1 MSRFP
6 CRVSPLSLAVSL
18 ALMHSLSVAQESATP
33 AGPKPA
39 VQKLEE
45 VVVTGIRA
53 SLQASIKTKKDALT
67 NIEAVTAEDI
77 GKLPDKNIADSLSRL
92 AGIQVTHGSA
102 FAFDEAER
110 VQIRGT
116 PPKLNLVTVN
126 GHSLSSG
133 DWFLGDQNATTRAVG
148 FGMLPS
154 QLIGKAV
161 VYKNGQADITEGGVS
176 GAVDVQT
183 RRPLDLRAGL
193 TAELALGGVHTTLAD
208 KTDAQASALIGWRN
222 EARSLGLL
230 LQAFKEDRSLRRD
243 GVENFGVT
251 TLLSGN
257 AVNPAACFVPQGA
270 PAGTAPIC
278 GNAELRGKRLPS
290 NLASALFEGERQRR
304 GGFVALQF
312 RPSSDFETTLT
323 AFSSKLDASNYNSNT
338 FSFNSTLLAN
348 GAILTNV
355 KTSGD
360 VITAATINPNP
371 ARVTAAP
378 LTGGDA
384 ALQSGHQVRL
394 NAGSTASFYDLD
406 FHLRA
411 NERLRFSGRFG
422 FTKGTGETES
432 SPGLLFR
439 SFNKTLNYELH
450 GKEGVSWSANNVS
463 LSDLTQGGWKLIS
476 DIQAVFRTKDQD
488 RYAYL
493 NGEYEVDRGFIS
505 RIKFGARAGTHRNS
519 KDQIN
524 GAWNFVTTGT
534 GIPGQAQLDAQ
545 FPMAN
550 LPIQGGRY
558 PANYGAGIAGDF
570 PRQLLRLDRG
580 AMAGI
585 NSLINY
591 DEVLNKNW
599 TGSYIVNE
607 RTTALYAMAEFEAG
621 ALSGNAGMRAVGTEV
636 NSVFYQAL
644 ASNRVCPALAASCP
658 TPVGLP
664 VQNPINSSRL
674 SGYMPQEI
682 TTTHSA
688 MLPSLNLR
696 YELSS
701 NLLGRFSLSRTMAR
715 PEYSELAGA
724 TSQNNLVTPKTA
736 NSGNPNLKPTLGN
749 NADASLAWYASPRAY
764 VQGGIFYQELKDYVK
779 RGSSIVELKNSDTQ
793 QFEPYVTNSFIGRD
807 ARLRGAELSGEAP
820 IGAGFGLTANLTYVD
835 GVDQDRAKVIGTSK
849 WTYNLRGY
857 YESGL
862 LTASLAW
869 NYRSDYPVSYFGNGT
884 ITPAT
889 ATAARNDLN
898 YADAQSSLSASISL
912 RISPQLSL
920 QLDGANLT
928 NPTRY
933 YYSAT
938 EDMPLGWYKNGRQF
952 FLSLRAKL

>member
-1 MSRFP
+1 MPLMRL
-6 CRVSPLSLAVSL
+6 SPVAAAAAVLVLPSLAI
-18 ALMHSLSVAQESATP
+18 AQQAAAP
-33 AGPKPA
+33 APA
-39 VQKLEE
+39 QQLEQ

-53 SLQASIKTKKDALT
+53 SLEASIKTKKNALT

-92 AGIQVTHGSA
+92 AGIQVTHGAA

-116 PPKLNLVTVN
+116 PAKLNLITIN

-154 QLIGKAV
+154 QLIGRAI
-161 VYKNGQADITEGGVS
+161 VYKNGQADITEGGIG

-183 RRPLDLRAGL
+183 RKPLDLRKGL
-193 TAELALGGVHTTLAD
+193 TAEAALGAAHTTLAG
-208 KTDAQASALIGWRN
+208 KTDPQASVLVGWRN
-222 EARSLGLL
+222 EARTLGVLAQL
-230 LQAFKEDRSLRRD
+230 FREDRSLRRD
-243 GVENFGVT
+243 GIENFGVT

-278 GNAELRGKRLPS
+278 GNADLKGKRLPS

-304 GGFVALQF
+304 GGFLAVQAKPTNDL
-312 RPSSDFETTLT
+312 DVTLT
-323 AFSSKLDASNYNSNT
+323 AFSSRLDANNYNSNT
-338 FSFNSTLLAN
+338 FSFASTLLAN

-355 KTSGD
+355 KTDGD

-371 ARVTAAP
+371 ARVAAAP
-378 LTGGDA
+378 ATGGDA
-384 ALQSGHQVRL
+384 AVQSGHQVRL
-394 NAGSTASFYDLD
+394 GAGSTAAFYDLD
-406 FHLRA
+406 FNLRA
-411 NERLRFSGRFG
+411 SERLRFRGRFG

-439 SFNKTLNYELH
+439 TFNKQLSYELL
-450 GKEGVSWSANNVS
+450 GNDGVNWGVQPGVS
-463 LSDLTQGGWKLIS
+463 LTDLTQGGWKLIP
-476 DIQAVFRTKDQD
+476 DIQAVFKTRDQD

-493 NGEYEVDRGFIS
+493 NGEYELEDSFFT
-505 RIKFGARAGTHRNS
+505 RIKFGARSGSHRNL

-524 GAWNFVTTGT
+524 GAWNFVTTGN
-534 GIPGQAQLDAQ
+534 GLPSQAQLDAQ
-545 FPMAN
+545 FPMAK
-550 LPIQGGRY
+550 LPIAGGRY
-558 PANYGAGIAGDF
+558 PGDYGAGLAGNF
-570 PRQLLRLDRG
+570 PRNVLRLDRD

-591 DEVLNKNW
+591 DPVLNKNW

-607 RTTALYAMAEFEAG
+607 KTTALYAMAEFEAG
-621 ALSGNAGMRAVGTEV
+621 PLSGNTGVRLVTTDV
-636 NSVFYQAL
+636 NSFYYQAV
-644 ASNRVCPALAASCP
+644 AANKVCPALAASCP
-658 TPVGLP
+658 AKVGVPVA
-664 VQNPINSSRL
+664 NPISSSRI
-674 SGYMPQEI
+674 SGYVPQE
-682 TTTHSA
+682 TNTSHSA
-688 MLPSLNLR
+688 LLPSLNVR
-696 YELSS
+696 YEFSA
-701 NLLGRFSLSRTMAR
+701 NLLGRFSASRTMAR

-724 TSQNNLVTPKTA
+724 VSQNNIVTPKTA
-736 NSGNPNLKPTLGN
+736 SSGNPNLKPTMGSNL
-749 NADASLAWYASPRAY
+749 DASLAWYASPRAY
-764 VQGGIFYQELKDYVK
+764 IQAGVFRQSLQNYVK
-779 RGSSIVELKNSDTQ
+779 RGTSDVVLINLETQ
-793 QFEPYVTNSFIGRD
+793 APEVYVTNSFIGRR
-807 ARLRGAELSGEAP
+807 ARLKGFEISGETP
-820 IGAGFGLTANLTYVD
+820 IGAGFGVIANATHVSGKDED
-835 GVDQDRAKVIGTSK
+835 GATVIGTSK

-857 YESGL
+857 YEGGP

-869 NYRSDYPVSYFGNGT
+869 NYRTDYPVSYFGNGT

-898 YADAQSSLSASISL
+898 YADAQGSLAASIGW
-912 RISPQLSL
+912 RITDKLSL
-920 QLDGANLT
+920 QLDGTNLN

-938 EDMPLGWYKNGRQF
+938 ETMPLGWYKNGRQF

>member
-1 MSRFP
+1 MSPRAH
-6 CRVSPLSLAVSL
+6 RLRPLSLALSL
-18 ALMHSLSVAQESATP
+18 ALLHTLAGAQSKAPAQKEESE
-33 AGPKPA
+33 
-39 VQKLEE
+39 KLDQ

-53 SLQASIKTKKDALT
+53 SLEASIKTKKEALT

-77 GKLPDKNIADSLSRL
+77 GKLPDKNIADALSRL

-116 PPKLNLVTVN
+116 PAKLNLVTIN

-154 QLIGKAV
+154 QLIGRAI
-161 VYKNGQADITEGGVS
+161 VYKNGQADITEGGIG

-183 RRPLDLRAGL
+183 RRPLDLKKGL
-193 TAELALGGVHTTLAD
+193 TAELSLGGVHTTLAD
-208 KTDAQASALIGWRN
+208 KTDAQASALLGWRN
-222 EARSLGLL
+222 EARTLGVLM
-230 LQAFKEDRSLRRD
+230 QVFKEDRSLRRD
-243 GVENFGVT
+243 GIENFGVT
-251 TLLSGN
+251 TITTQAAG
-257 AVNPAACFVPQGA
+257 NPASCFVPQGS
-270 PAGTAPIC
+270 PTGTAPIC
-278 GNAELRGKRLPS
+278 GNADLKGKRLPS
-290 NLASALFEGERQRR
+290 NLASALFEGERERS
-304 GGFVALQF
+304 GGFLAVQL
-312 RPSSDFETTLT
+312 RPSNDFDLTFT
-323 AFSSKLDASNYNSNT
+323 AFDSKLDASNYNSNT
-338 FSFNSTLLAN
+338 FSFASTLIAN
-348 GAILTNV
+348 GALLTNV

-371 ARVTAAP
+371 ARVAAAP
-378 LTGGDA
+378 ATGGDA

-394 NAGSTASFYDLD
+394 GAGSTASFYDLD
-406 FHLRA
+406 FSLRA
-411 NERLRFSGRFG
+411 NERLRFSGKVG
-422 FTKGTGETES
+422 FTKGTGETQS

-439 SFNKTLNYELH
+439 SFNKTLNYELL
-450 GKEGVSWSANNVS
+450 GKDGVSWSANGVS
-463 LSDLTQGGWKLIS
+463 LTDLTQGGWKLIS
-476 DIQAVFRTKDQD
+476 DIQAVFRTEDQD
-488 RYAYL
+488 RYTYL
-493 NGEYEVDRGFIS
+493 NGEYDLDKGFIS
-505 RIKFGARAGTHRNS
+505 RIKFGARMGTHRNS

-524 GAWNFVTTGT
+524 GAWNFVTTGS
-534 GIPGQAQLDAQ
+534 GLPGQAQLDAQ
-545 FPMAN
+545 FPMAS
-550 LPIQGGRY
+550 LPIRGGLY
-558 PANYGAGIAGDF
+558 PESYGAGISGSF
-570 PRQLLRLDRG
+570 PRQVLRLDRG

-621 ALSGNAGMRAVGTEV
+621 ALTGNVGLRAVGTEV
-636 NSVFYQAL
+636 NSIFYQAL
-644 ASNRVCPALAASCP
+644 PNNRVCAAL
-658 TPVGLP
+658 TPVCPAP
-664 VQNPINSSRL
+664 VGVPVANPISSSRL
-674 SGYMPQEI
+674 SGYMQQEV

-696 YELSS
+696 YELSR

-724 TSQNNLVTPKTA
+724 TSQNNIVNPKTA
-736 NSGNPNLKPTLGN
+736 SSGNPNLKPTMGS

-764 VQGGIFYQELKDYVK
+764 VQGGVFYQEIKDYVK
-779 RGSSIVELKNSDTQ
+779 RGTSIVELKNSDTQ

-807 ARLRGAELSGEAP
+807 AKLKGFELSGETP
-820 IGAGFGLTANLTYVD
+820 LGAGFGLIANVTYVD
-835 GVDQDRAKVIGTSK
+835 GVDADRAAVIGTSK

-857 YESGL
+857 YESGR
-862 LTASLAW
+862 LTASLAF
-869 NYRSDYPVSYFGNGT
+869 NHRSDYPVSYFGNGT
-884 ITPAT
+884 ITPGS

-898 YADAQSSLSASISL
+898 YADAQSSLSASVSL
-912 RISPQLSL
+912 RLTPQLSL
-920 QLDGANLT
+920 QLDGTNLT

-952 FLSLRAKL
+952 FLSLRTRL